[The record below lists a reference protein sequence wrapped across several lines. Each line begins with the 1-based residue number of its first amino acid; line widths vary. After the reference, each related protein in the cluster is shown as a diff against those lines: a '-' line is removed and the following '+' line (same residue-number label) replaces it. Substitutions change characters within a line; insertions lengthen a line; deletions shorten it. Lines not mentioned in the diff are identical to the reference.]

1 MKALSLVKGG
11 LKDNEIEKLA
21 ELGYKDIDEPLLE
34 IKREERLKD
43 YPTLIKYLQD
53 HKHDYDAVIIPFDPT
68 ALFYVLKYRA
78 CKTLIM
84 IRRQGTFIRR
94 GKTVGEL
101 HVVNV
106 RTGKIKTY
114 EL

>member
-1 MKALSLVKGG
+1 MRALSLVKGG
-11 LKDNEIEKLA
+11 LRDNEVKKLA
-21 ELGYKDIDEPLLE
+21 ELGYKHIDEPLLDV
-34 IKREERLKD
+34 KREERLKD
-43 YPTLIKYLQD
+43 YPTLIKFLQD
-53 HKHDYDAVIIPFDPT
+53 HKLEYDAIIIPFDPT

-84 IRRQGTFIRR
+84 IRRQGTFIYR
-94 GKTVGEL
+94 GKVIGEL

-106 RTGKIKTY
+106 KTGKIKTY

>member
-11 LKDNEIEKLA
+11 LKDNEIEKLV
-21 ELGYKDIDEPLLE
+21 ELGYKEIDEPLLDV
-34 IKREERLKD
+34 KRDKRLKD
-43 YPTLIKYLQD
+43 YPTLIKFLQD
-53 HKHDYDAVIIPFDPT
+53 HRKEYDAIIIPFDPT
-68 ALFYVLKYRA
+68 ALFYVLKYKA

-84 IRRQGTFIRR
+84 IRRQGTFMHR
-94 GKTVGEL
+94 GKVIGEI

-106 RTGKIKTY
+106 RTGRIKTY